1 MRFKSELLGSMTRIS
16 QMWANMTVI
25 YIKYRMF
32 MYDLT
37 VCIRYFLLFMG
48 NIPKIVVKII

>member
-37 VCIRYFLLFMG
+37 VCIRYFLLFMR